1 MALTLDTIVD
11 KTFTELNGGDAYD
24 RNEVDDFLN
33 DILEEMEN
41 REKETESLKRQIA
54 DLTEQLQAAK
64 AEASQPKVSIPTE
77 LPKVERV
84 TEGYEV
90 VLNKAQ
96 SLYDDIV
103 SEAKV
108 KADGIIDEANT
119 EAANIR
125 TTAQKQ
131 ITDLSDKLASLR
143 RQTSDYYDQL
153 SRVIERQNSSLLDLK
168 KLL

>member
-143 RQTSDYYDQL
+143 KQTSDYYDQL